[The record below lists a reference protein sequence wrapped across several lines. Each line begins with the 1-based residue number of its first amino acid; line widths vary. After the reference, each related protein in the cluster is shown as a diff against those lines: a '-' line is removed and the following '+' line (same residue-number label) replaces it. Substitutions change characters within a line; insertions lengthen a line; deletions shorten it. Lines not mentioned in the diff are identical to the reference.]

1 MNKGKSYIRI
11 ITIIYVAAIILTVF
25 SFIGLGF
32 SESLFRFVISLVAVL
47 LAESVVYGYCIFG
60 LRTAGSV
67 QRTSPV
73 LLSGAFIT
81 GIYAVGVF
89 ASAIVFDWLLELS
102 PLWYAAVQLL
112 ILLIGG
118 ITLAVIGIYGWN
130 AGTEEQQMQRSL
142 QAFRQHQS
150 EINEISTLAS
160 SWNNP
165 ETEQLVK
172 LLNKLRDQF
181 KFSDPVSDPSLYATE
196 DIMHQQISLLHD
208 HVKLLLMT
216 NEPHENWQAEINEM
230 ADSIKAT
237 LERRNRELAALK

>member
-1 MNKGKSYIRI
+1 M
-11 ITIIYVAAIILTVF
+11 
-25 SFIGLGF
+25 
-32 SESLFRFVISLVAVL
+32 
-47 LAESVVYGYCIFG
+47 
-60 LRTAGSV
+60 
-67 QRTSPV
+67 
-73 LLSGAFIT
+73 
-81 GIYAVGVF
+81 
-89 ASAIVFDWLLELS
+89 
-102 PLWYAAVQLL
+102 WYAAVQLL

-130 AGTEEQQMQRSL
+130 AGTEEQQLRRSL

-150 EINEISTLAS
+150 EINEIRALAS
-160 SWNNP
+160 SWKDP
-165 ETEQLVK
+165 ESETLVK
-172 LLNKLRDQF
+172 MLNKLQDQF
-181 KFSDPVSDPSLYATE
+181 KFSDPVSDSSLYATE

>member
-32 SESLFRFVISLVAVL
+32 SESLFRFVTSLVAVL
-47 LAESVVYGYCIFG
+47 LAESVVYGYCIFW

-81 GIYAVGVF
+81 GIYAAGVF

-112 ILLIGG
+112 ILLMGG

-130 AGTEEQQMQRSL
+130 AGSEEQQRQRSM

-150 EINEISTLAS
+150 EINEISALAS
-160 SWNNP
+160 SWKNP
-165 ETEQLVK
+165 ETEQLIKV
-172 LLNKLRDQF
+172 LNNLRDQF
-181 KFSDPVSDPSLYATE
+181 KFSDPISDPSLYATE
-196 DIMHQQISLLHD
+196 DIMNQQIALLHD

>member
-11 ITIIYVAAIILTVF
+11 ISIIYVAAIILTVF

-32 SESLFRFVISLVAVL
+32 SESLFRFLTSLVAVL
-47 LAESVVYGYCIFG
+47 LAESVVYGYCIFW

-81 GIYAVGVF
+81 GIYAAGVF

-112 ILLIGG
+112 ILLMGG

-130 AGTEEQQMQRSL
+130 AGSEEQQRQRSM

-150 EINEISTLAS
+150 EINEISALAS
-160 SWNNP
+160 SWKNP
-165 ETEQLVK
+165 ETEQLIKV
-172 LLNKLRDQF
+172 LNNLRDQF
-181 KFSDPVSDPSLYATE
+181 KFSDPISDPSLYATE
-196 DIMHQQISLLHD
+196 DIMNQQIALLHD

>member
-32 SESLFRFVISLVAVL
+32 SESLFRFLTSLVAVL
-47 LAESVVYGYCIFG
+47 LAESVVYGYCIFW

-81 GIYAVGVF
+81 GIYAAGVF

-112 ILLIGG
+112 ILLMGG

-130 AGTEEQQMQRSL
+130 AGSEEQQRQRSM

-150 EINEISTLAS
+150 EINEISALAS
-160 SWNNP
+160 SWKNP
-165 ETEQLVK
+165 ETEQLIKV
-172 LLNKLRDQF
+172 LNNLRDQF
-181 KFSDPVSDPSLYATE
+181 KFSDPISDPSLYATE
-196 DIMHQQISLLHD
+196 DIMNQQIALLHD

>member
-47 LAESVVYGYCIFG
+47 LAESVVYGYCIFW

-73 LLSGAFIT
+73 LLSGAIIT

-130 AGTEEQQMQRSL
+130 AGTEEQQIQRSL